1 MKLPA
6 VGGSTQ
12 GYMESPED
20 SSVVWESTWLPH
32 PAHTLAGWVFLLER
46 LGEHK

>member
-12 GYMESPED
+12 GYMESLED
-20 SSVVWESTWLPH
+20 SSVVWESTWAPPPRTRPH
-32 PAHTLAGWVFLLER
+32 RVDFSF
-46 LGEHK
+46 GETG

>member
-6 VGGSTQ
+6 VGGSTL

-20 SSVVWESTWLPH
+20 SSVVWESTWAPPPRTHPH
-32 PAHTLAGWVFLLER
+32 RMGFSS
-46 LGEHK
+46 GETG